1 MPDSLAWEEV
11 LSLINE
17 NIRKIVL
24 SNGVRILLE
33 RIPHV
38 RSASLGVF
46 VDVGSRNESATESG
60 MTHFIEHMLFKGTHK
75 FNSIELS
82 NEINRIGGNVNAWT
96 TQEQV
101 AVTAKVVDE
110 HLARAI
116 DLVFDMFQNSIFP
129 PEEIE
134 RERNVILEEVKMY
147 DDTPDEL
154 VIDLFMDSLYAD
166 TPLGQPI
173 LGSPDNIRRFGQ
185 TDISNYIKSQF
196 SLDRVVVAVAG
207 HMDLRR
213 VEPQLRR
220 LFERLEFPTG
230 PSQPVPAAPPAFK
243 SKNITRRLEQVHFCL
258 GTMAPSRRDDD
269 RFPFALLNT
278 ILGGGAS
285 SRIFQEVR
293 EKRGLAYSI
302 GSFDIQFKDSG
313 CFVISGGTSPR
324 NSAKVVDLCLEEVRK
339 IYSHEVTADELDM
352 AREQLKSG
360 VLLSMESSSSRM
372 NRLAEGEIYHGHFM
386 PVNEVLDRVKRV
398 SLDDVRSVA
407 EKYLKEKPAAF
418 ASIAPDKKLD
428 RYLQN
433 LAF

>member
-1 MPDSLAWEEV
+1 M
-11 LSLINE
+11 INE

-46 VDVGSRNESATESG
+46 VDVGSRNESPTENG
-60 MTHFIEHMLFKGTHK
+60 MTHFIEHMLFKGTQK

-82 NEINRIGGNVNAWT
+82 QEINRIGGNVNAWT

-129 PEEIE
+129 PDEIE

-154 VIDLFMDSLYAD
+154 VIDLFMDSLYAG
-166 TPLGQPI
+166 TALGQPI
-173 LGSPDNIRRFGQ
+173 LGSPDNIRRFGPA
-185 TDISNYIKSQF
+185 DISNYINAQF

-207 HMDLRR
+207 HLDLRR
-213 VEPQLRR
+213 VEPQLKR
-220 LFERLEFPTG
+220 LFERLHFPAK
-230 PSQPVPAAPPAFK
+230 PSQPVSPAPPSFK
-243 SKNITRRLEQVHFCL
+243 SQNLTRRLEQVHFCM
-258 GTMAPSRRDDD
+258 GSTGPSRRDDD
-269 RFPFALLNT
+269 RFAFALLNT

-285 SRIFQEVR
+285 ARIFQEVR

-302 GSFDIQFKDSG
+302 GSFDMLFKDSG

-324 NSAKVVDLCLEEVRK
+324 NSAKVVDLCLKEVRK
-339 IYSHEVTADELDM
+339 IYSEEVTADELDM
-352 AREQLKSG
+352 AKEQLKSG
-360 VLLSMESSSSRM
+360 MLLSMESSGSRM
-372 NRLAEGEIYHGHFM
+372 NRLAETEIYHGSFM

-398 SLDDVRSVA
+398 TVEDVRRVA
-407 EKYLKEKPAAF
+407 EKYLKDKPAAF
-418 ASIAPDKKLD
+418 SSIAPDKKLD
-428 RYLQN
+428 KYLQN